1 MSLVSSQG
9 QSIGVAGAT
18 KITIKKSRS
27 AASPSDNRLDAST
40 LALAHGAFRVY
51 EAGLPDNG
59 PNGSSS
65 GGITVTIAVD
75 FKGSPKPAVGS
86 TVSRGGVTLKCID
99 SELTNDAGA
108 LQMGTANYT
117 SDYT

>member
-9 QSIGVAGAT
+9 QSIGVTGAT
-18 KITIKKSRS
+18 KVTIKKSR
-27 AASPSDNRLDAST
+27 ASNPNDNRLDAST

-59 PNGSSS
+59 PNGSTND
-65 GGITVTIAVD
+65 GITTTIAVD
-75 FKGSPKPAVGS
+75 FKGSTKPAVGS
-86 TVSRGGVTLKCID
+86 TVIRGGVTLKCID
-99 SELTNDAGA
+99 SELTNDTGA
-108 LQMGTANYT
+108 LVMGTANYT